1 MLRAAKPLILV
12 LVLGS
17 GACGRGPGAQQMH
30 AARGTSAVGGQVVST
45 VDGYPITVA
54 DVQSLATAGGMS
66 PRDALSRLQAERLLM
81 IEAERRGFARSA
93 AVDEVAQKARVQAL
107 LEAEAAAVSLSD
119 EEIRAAYE
127 KNKGRF
133 EKAERRASV
142 HVLAGLPR
150 VNPAP
155 EAEAAAK
162 AFIQDV
168 IGQMRTAS
176 DLDAFCRQQMKRG
189 TAQFSVTCEKIPAV
203 DRASPFVKPYLDALF
218 STAAPG
224 MVPEPVR
231 TVFGWHA
238 IRVTEI
244 LPAESV
250 PYEKAAEQLRGELLT
265 ERRKARV
272 DALIAELR
280 KAYPVQIAD
289 NAAATMAGLEH

>member
-1 MLRAAKPLILV
+1 
-12 LVLGS
+12 
-17 GACGRGPGAQQMH
+17 
-30 AARGTSAVGGQVVST
+30 VST
-45 VDGYPITVA
+45 VDGYAITVA
-54 DVQSLATAGGMS
+54 EVQALATAGGMS
-66 PRDALSRLQAERLLM
+66 PREALSRLQAERLLM
-81 IEAERRGFARSA
+81 IEAERRGFAKNA

-107 LEAEAAAVSLSD
+107 LDAEAAAVPLSD
-119 EEIRAAYE
+119 AEIRAAYE
-127 KNKGRF
+127 KSKSRF

-150 VNPAP
+150 VNPSP

-168 IGQMRTAS
+168 IGQMRTTS
-176 DLDAFCRQQMKRG
+176 DLDAFCQQQAKRS
-189 TAQFSVTCEKIPAV
+189 TAQFSVACEKIPAV

-218 STAAPG
+218 STPAPG

-280 KAYPVQIAD
+280 KAYAVQIAD
-289 NAAATMAGLEH
+289 NAAATLAGLEH